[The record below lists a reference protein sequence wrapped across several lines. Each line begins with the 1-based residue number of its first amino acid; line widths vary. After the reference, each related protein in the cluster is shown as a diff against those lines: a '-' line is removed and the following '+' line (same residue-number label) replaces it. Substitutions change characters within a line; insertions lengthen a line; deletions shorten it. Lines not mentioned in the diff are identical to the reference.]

1 MGMCDPG
8 YQILRSLSFLGCKSK
23 DNTPQSCDEWMMSVS
38 ILSYRDEG
46 IVSYMVC
53 ASAAAGRRANK
64 NTDLQEGVR
73 VSKKVYFFWGVVS

>member
-1 MGMCDPG
+1 
-8 YQILRSLSFLGCKSK
+8 
-23 DNTPQSCDEWMMSVS
+23 MMSVS